1 MVVRAR
7 LLHDAGM
14 TTIAT
19 LLHEPE
25 LRPFL
30 PLLYLAW
37 ADGDM
42 GPEERK
48 VIQARIDAQPW
59 LKPRMRVE
67 LEQWLAGAAPDAVT
81 LARLRE
87 AIVSSVGTL
96 SSEARRSLVGI
107 AESVAAIDGEARAT
121 LEELERTLGLT
132 PTELALARVS
142 EPSAEATPTFDA
154 VRVQELLDGRFAST
168 RDRARAF
175 LAEPRHR
182 SLYGVDSAKHRA
194 EVFAWLGELASR
206 GFGKL
211 AFPGVTCDTSDGLG
225 PFLATFETLGFGD
238 LSLAVKFGV
247 QFGLWGGSVYF
258 LGTPEQQR
266 SYLPRVASL
275 EAPGCFAM
283 SEVGH
288 GSNVADLETIVR
300 WVPAASGVDGH
311 FVLHTPAE
319 SARKDWAGNAA
330 LHARY
335 ATVFAQLEVGSER
348 HGVHAFIVPIRDEA
362 GATLPGI
369 RIGDVGHK
377 LGLNGVDNGRL
388 WFDHVTIPR
397 DSLLGRYASVSAEG
411 KYSSPIESPSRRFFT
426 MLGTLV
432 GGRIAVA
439 TSGMSAAKLGL
450 AIAIRYAS
458 ARRQFG
464 AASEPETLLLDYPSH
479 QRRLLPHLAAAYAF
493 HFALDGVRERFLAR
507 EPDDDTRELEAEVA
521 GLKAGATWHV
531 SATLQACREACGGQ
545 GYLSVNRIADARA
558 DTDVFTTFEGDN
570 TVLMQLLAKG
580 LLTGFKK
587 QIAERGALRF
597 VASHVLDQVALRNP
611 FTSRDTSEETWRGA
625 AHQLALL
632 EMREAMLLQ
641 SVARRVQKRIQAK
654 ADATVAANEVQEHLL
669 ALAGAHVDVL
679 TLRAFTEAVARMDGA
694 ERDVLDLVR
703 TLHGLSLL
711 EKHTAWF
718 LENDVF
724 GAGPARAIRRLV
736 PELFTELRPHAV
748 TLTTAF
754 GIPDNCLA
762 APIAFSDPARP
773 RW

>member
-1 MVVRAR
+1 MMA
-7 LLHDAGM
+7 AM
-14 TTIAT
+14 TLEN

-37 ADGDM
+37 ADGSM
-42 GPEERK
+42 GRDERR

-59 LKPRMRVE
+59 LKPRMRVA
-67 LEQWLAGAAPDAVT
+67 LEAWLADAPPDAVT
-81 LARLRE
+81 LAKLRE

-107 AESVAAIDGEARAT
+107 AESIAALDGDAREA
-121 LEELERTLGLT
+121 LDELERTLGLSS
-132 PTELALARVS
+132 TELALARVS
-142 EPSAEATPTFDA
+142 EPATTPAPSFDA
-154 VRVQELLDGRFAST
+154 SRVQELLDGRFAGT

-175 LAEPRHR
+175 LAAPQHR
-182 SLYGVDSAKHRA
+182 SLYGVDSATHRR
-194 EVFAWLGELASR
+194 EVYAWLGELAKE
-206 GFGKL
+206 GFGAL
-211 AFPGVTCDTSDGLG
+211 AYPGVTCEAADGLG
-225 PFLATFETLGFGD
+225 PFLATFETLGLGD

-266 SYLPRVASL
+266 AYLPRVASL

-288 GSNVADLETIVR
+288 GSNVADLETLVR
-300 WVPAASGVDGH
+300 WVPKSGEVEGH
-311 FVLHTPAE
+311 FVLHTPSE

-330 LHARY
+330 LHARW
-335 ATVFAQLEVGSER
+335 ATVFAQLEVGEQR
-348 HGVHAFIVPIRDEA
+348 HGVHAFVVPIRDAKGEA
-362 GATLPGI
+362 LPGI
-369 RIGDVGHK
+369 RLGDVGHK
-377 LGLNGVDNGRL
+377 LGLNGVDNGRI

-397 DSLLGRYASVSAEG
+397 DALLGRYASVSAEG
-411 KYSSPIESPSRRFFT
+411 VYSSPIESPSRRFFT

-493 HFALDGVRERFLAR
+493 HFALDDVRERFLAR

-531 SATLQACREACGGQ
+531 SAALQACREACGGQ
-545 GYLSVNRIADARA
+545 GYLSVNRLADARA

-597 VASHVLDQVALRNP
+597 VASHFLDSVALRNP
-611 FTSRDTSEETWRGA
+611 ITSRDTSEETFRA
-625 AHQLALL
+625 SARQLALL
-632 EMREAMLLQ
+632 ELREAMLLQ
-641 SVARRVQKRIQAK
+641 SVARRVQKRIAAK
-654 ADATVAANEVQEHLL
+654 ADPTIAANEVQEHLL

-679 TLRAFTEAVARMDGA
+679 TLRAFRDAVARTNGE
-694 ERDVLDLVR
+694 EREVLDRLR
-703 TLHGLSLL
+703 ALHGLVLL

-718 LENDVF
+718 LENGVF
-724 GAGPARAIRRLV
+724 EAGPARTIRRLV
-736 PELFTELRPHAV
+736 PELFAEIRPHAV
-748 TLTTAF
+748 TLTDAF